1 MRHLKKHIT
10 TTKGNTTFK
19 TCKKYHKNFKDYFD
33 DQVKAANAVILS
45 HLDVASDEQIE
56 NAKEIVKELHD
67 DVTILDKNVTDYS
80 IDELMDLIVAGHEDE
95 EGELVCIA
103 WAFDGT
109 NDPETMSALYDTLHA
124 EVVDNYGDS
133 KSTTKD
139 ETNNGDLWRVDGGSI
154 MIYSMITD
162 SNKALQYSYISS
174 KVAGTE
180 D

>member
-1 MRHLKKHIT
+1 MKHN
-10 TTKGNTTFK
+10 K
-19 TCKKYHKNFKDYFD
+19 
-33 DQVKAANAVILS
+33 ILTLS
-45 HLDVASDEQIE
+45 LTIVATVSLFFTGCGSKSQYVDCPLSDVALGSSAEDVIAAEGDNYE
-56 NAKEIVKELHD
+56 SYDSTYGGTTYKYDKEYAGEDGTIKYMCD
-67 DVTILDKNVTDYS
+67 D
-80 IDELMDLIVAGHEDE
+80 